1 MVVKILYIEDDPRAA
16 RMIHKMLSG
25 TGYELSHVTTGLAGI
40 EAAKTVKPNLI
51 LADMRLPD
59 MNGEKMV
66 PRIRE
71 ADCCKD
77 TPIIALTAN
86 TMRGDKE
93 ACLEAGCTDY
103 LAKPVIRAEL
113 LNMIAHLLA
122 AAKQSKT
129 ATDSSNS
136 TYNATKHD
144 KLSNSDK
151 KDGTAE

>member
-1 MVVKILYIEDDPRAA
+1 
-16 RMIHKMLSG
+16 
-25 TGYELSHVTTGLAGI
+25 
-40 EAAKTVKPNLI
+40 
-51 LADMRLPD
+51 
-59 MNGEKMV
+59 
-66 PRIRE
+66 
-71 ADCCKD
+71 
-77 TPIIALTAN
+77 
-86 TMRGDKE
+86 MRGDKE